1 MEEVWGKTEKDK
13 QAHYTKKR
21 KEKEKKKRKWNKT
34 KQKFF

>member
-21 KEKEKKKRKWNKT
+21 KEKEKKKKWNKT
-34 KQKFF
+34 KQKFS